1 MEKGSQLKK
10 KVIPLLVLLLVIAI
24 SVGLFCFYKQYPE
37 RIEQLK
43 KVSQA
48 PTVAVTVLFAQGKT
62 QLTIVGTARATPE
75 DIKFILQQ
83 GIDEITA
90 QVVRQQLQAES
101 GEQEPEGVPPEAVD
115 PPE

>member
-1 MEKGSQLKK
+1 M
-10 KVIPLLVLLLVIAI
+10 
-24 SVGLFCFYKQYPE
+24 
-37 RIEQLK
+37 
-43 KVSQA
+43 
-48 PTVAVTVLFAQGKT
+48 AVTVLFAQGKT